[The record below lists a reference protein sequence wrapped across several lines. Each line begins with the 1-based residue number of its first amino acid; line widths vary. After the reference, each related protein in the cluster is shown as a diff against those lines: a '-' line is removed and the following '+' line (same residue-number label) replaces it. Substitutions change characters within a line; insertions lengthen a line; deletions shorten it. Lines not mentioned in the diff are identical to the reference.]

1 MCWIVDAFIYWY
13 RMNPIVINRLQR
25 KLGYTFNHQEL
36 LQQALTHRSASSKHN
51 ERLEFLGDSIL
62 SFVIANALYHRFPRV
77 DEGDM
82 SRMRATLV
90 RGNTLAELAREFDL
104 GECLRLG
111 PGELKSGGFRRES
124 ILADTVEAL
133 IGGVFLD
140 SDIQT
145 VEQLILNW
153 YQTRLDE
160 ISPGD
165 KQKDPKTR
173 LQEYLQGRHLPLPSY
188 LVVQVRG
195 EAHDQEFTIHCQVS
209 GLSEPVVGTGSSRR
223 KAEQAAAE
231 QALKNWSWNE
241 RRKTYCGFIA
251 IVGRPNVGKST
262 LLNNLLGQKISITS
276 RKAQTTRHRIVGI
289 HTEGAYQAIYV
300 DTPGLHMEEKR
311 AINRLMNKA
320 ASSSIGDV
328 ELIIFVVEGTRWTP
342 DDEMVLNK
350 LRDGKAPVIGGQ
362 QSG

>member
-1 MCWIVDAFIYWY
+1 MQTQQFCFFTGLLRVLFCQSEKWLGA
-13 RMNPIVINRLQR
+13 MNPSLLEQLQR
-25 KLGYTFNHQEL
+25 KLGYKFNQHDL
-36 LQQALTHRSASSKHN
+36 LIQALTHRSASSKHN

-62 SFVIANALYHRFPRV
+62 SFVIANDLYHRFPKV

-90 RGNTLAELAREFDL
+90 RGNTLAEIAREFEL

-133 IGGVFLD
+133 IGGIFLD

-145 VEQLILNW
+145 IERIILDW
-153 YQTRLDE
+153 YQTRLNE

-173 LQEYLQGRHLPLPSY
+173 LQEYLQGRHLPLPNY
-188 LVVQVRG
+188 IVVQVKG

-209 GLSEPVVGTGSSRR
+209 GIEQPINGIGSSRR

-231 QALKNWSWNE
+231 QALKILE
-241 RRKTYCGFIA
+241 I
-251 IVGRPNVGKST
+251 
-262 LLNNLLGQKISITS
+262 
-276 RKAQTTRHRIVGI
+276 
-289 HTEGAYQAIYV
+289 E
-300 DTPGLHMEEKR
+300 
-311 AINRLMNKA
+311 
-320 ASSSIGDV
+320 
-328 ELIIFVVEGTRWTP
+328 
-342 DDEMVLNK
+342 
-350 LRDGKAPVIGGQ
+350 
-362 QSG
+362 

>member
-1 MCWIVDAFIYWY
+1 
-13 RMNPIVINRLQR
+13 MNPIVRNRLQR
-25 KLGYTFNHQEL
+25 KLGYTFQQQEL
-36 LQQALTHRSASSKHN
+36 LLLALTHRSASSKHN

-62 SFVIANALYHRFPRV
+62 SFVIANALYQRFPHI

-90 RGNTLAELAREFDL
+90 RGHTLAEMAREFDL

-111 PGELKSGGFRRES
+111 PGELKSGGSRRES

-140 SDIQT
+140 SDMQR
-145 VEQLILNW
+145 VERLILDW
-153 YQTRLDE
+153 YRSRLDE

-173 LQEYLQGRHLPLPSY
+173 LQELLQGRHLPLPSY

-209 GLSEPVVGTGSSRR
+209 GLNEPVMGIGSSRR

-231 QALKNWSWNE
+231 QTLK
-241 RRKTYCGFIA
+241 K
-251 IVGRPNVGKST
+251 
-262 LLNNLLGQKISITS
+262 L
-276 RKAQTTRHRIVGI
+276 
-289 HTEGAYQAIYV
+289 
-300 DTPGLHMEEKR
+300 
-311 AINRLMNKA
+311 
-320 ASSSIGDV
+320 
-328 ELIIFVVEGTRWTP
+328 ELE
-342 DDEMVLNK
+342 
-350 LRDGKAPVIGGQ
+350 
-362 QSG
+362 